1 MTQHKKDVF
10 TVQRDGNIYRWFRYR
25 WPCGV
30 LSSTEGFVTL
40 ADAEEAGR
48 LVAQSFGGL
57 YASAYT
63 GDPAVA
69 RWAGEGA
76 PTCGATWTGDYS
88 DVLPA
93 DQRDNHIGM

>member
-1 MTQHKKDVF
+1 M
-10 TVQRDGNIYRWFRYR
+10 QRDGNIYRWFRYR

-40 ADAEEAGR
+40 AAAEEAGR
-48 LVAQSFGGL
+48 SVAQSFGGL

-69 RWAGEGA
+69 RWTGEGA
-76 PTCGATWTGDYS
+76 PSCGATWDGDYR
-88 DVLPA
+88 DVDVA
-93 DQRDNHIGM
+93 ANRDDYVGE